1 MNAIMNTESQ
11 IDKRYT
17 RDVDDFRSRMLS
29 WYRKNA
35 RKMLWRASFG
45 ECANPY
51 YEWLS
56 EIMLQ
61 QTTVKTVIPYFE
73 RFISLWPSVHDL
85 AAAPVEE
92 VMREWAGLGYYARAR
107 NLHKCAKVISQEYG
121 GIFPKSEE
129 ELLGLPGI
137 GPYTAA
143 AIRAIAFQQPATVMD
158 GNVERVLAR
167 LFVIRKPIRE
177 CKKELREYADF
188 LSKERTDQPGD
199 FAQSMMEL
207 GALVCTP
214 QSPKCSICPV
224 QEFCLAYK
232 AGEQN
237 NIPVLPVRKKI
248 PVREG
253 KLYFIRN
260 NKGEVLFERRP
271 EKRMLGGMWGIPGT
285 DWDNSKVDAEGR
297 AFKEDEGTYIPDF
310 YVRHTFSHF
319 HLELKGYVI
328 DMKAYSKS
336 DFDGMLW
343 YNVTEYKDLGLPTLY
358 QKAIQQYVSIV
369 KS

>member
-17 RDVDDFRSRMLS
+17 LDVDGFRSQMLS
-29 WYRKNA
+29 WYCDNA
-35 RKMLWRASFG
+35 RKLTWRASFG
-45 ECANPY
+45 LCANPY
-51 YEWLS
+51 HEWLS

-73 RFISLWPSVHDL
+73 KFISLWPSVHDL
-85 AAAPVEE
+85 AEAPVED

-107 NLHKCAKVISQEYG
+107 NLHKCAQVISREYG
-121 GIFPKSEE
+121 GHFPEDE
-129 ELLGLPGI
+129 NELISLPGI

-167 LFVIRKPIRE
+167 LFIVEKPIRE
-177 CKKELREYADF
+177 SKKELKKCADL
-188 LSKERTDQPGD
+188 LSENRTDQPGD

-214 QSPKCSICPV
+214 QSPKCDLCPV
-224 QEFCLAYK
+224 QDFCSAYTN
-232 AGEQN
+232 GEQD
-237 NIPVLPVRKKI
+237 NIPMLPVRKKI

-253 KLYFIRN
+253 KIYFIRN
-260 NKGEVLFERRP
+260 NKGELLFERRP
-271 EKRMLGGMWGIPGT
+271 EKRMLGGMWGIPGS
-285 DWDNSKVDAEGR
+285 DWDNSKVVAEGIV
-297 AFKEDEGTYIPDF
+297 FKEGEGTYIPDF

-328 DMKAYSKS
+328 DIKTYPKS
-336 DFDGMLW
+336 DFVGMLW
-343 YNVTEYKDLGLPTLY
+343 YNVTEYMDLGLPTLY
-358 QKAIQQYVSIV
+358 QKAIRQYVSTV